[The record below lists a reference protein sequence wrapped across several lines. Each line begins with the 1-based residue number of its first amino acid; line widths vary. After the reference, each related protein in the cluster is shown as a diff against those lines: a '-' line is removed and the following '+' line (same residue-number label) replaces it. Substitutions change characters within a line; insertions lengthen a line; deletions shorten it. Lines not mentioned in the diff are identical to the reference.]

1 MTRDFLR
8 QIGEQCPDH
17 LRLDPIVVSYSG
29 VERGRQTRATM
40 GRELPGVPVVITTG
54 AVGKHGKG
62 VALADLACKRSADC
76 VCHIDDRWISSRTY
90 SDLDALVFIC
100 DQTSGCPNLSSLSSS
115 GFALCKKAHCM
126 AKRKARKLV
135 FCATALC
142 SELHQNLLSVPNSLG
157 CVLRHFASCCTPGW
171 IHWIEILVSKFFGH
185 SRDCGVGTPP
195 PTLGLVLLVLNPGV
209 NHVRGCKV

>member
-1 MTRDFLR
+1 MVTRDFLR

-100 DQTSGCPNLSSLSSS
+100 DQTSESGCPNLSSLSSS
-115 GFALCKKAHCM
+115 GFALCKK
-126 AKRKARKLV
+126 
-135 FCATALC
+135 ALC

-157 CVLRHFASCCTPGW
+157 CVLRPFASCCTPGW
-171 IHWIEILVSKFFGH
+171 IRWIEILVSKFFGH